1 MKHIMENWTRYLKEG
16 KDDIPDLSLKDM
28 VKTAINDYNESN
40 MRKILPG
47 EAQKVL
53 DYARKEIASLPPMQ
67 AAEKLKKALKSREYL
82 KWKYLWI
89 TGEDTS

>member
-1 MKHIMENWTRYLKEG
+1 
-16 KDDIPDLSLKDM
+16 
-28 VKTAINDYNESN
+28 

-82 KWKYLWI
+82 K
-89 TGEDTS
+89 